1 MPQRRDALFRHFPA
15 LRHAD
20 YRALWFASAASAVSL
35 WAMIMARAW
44 LALELSGSGFWVG
57 VVTFAALAPW
67 ALSPLGGALA
77 DRFDRARVVML
88 SRTITASLAL
98 GLALLVFTDVITVWQ
113 IALFAGAAG
122 LARAVETPAQQALLP
137 NTIDSSALLNAIALV
152 SLTQFGSRLI
162 GPLAGLPLLTGVG
175 PGWVF
180 VMSAGFLLLSI
191 SQLARLRVRSSGGL
205 HGSQRSILREMQA
218 NVREGLRYVGQ
229 HRPVRLVI
237 GLVALHCMLTMS
249 FDALLPILATR
260 ELGGGAGLFG
270 SLVMGVGGGALVGTL
285 ALSVVGNP
293 RTRGTLFLLSSVLSG
308 LSALW
313 LGLADSAAMAVAAAA
328 AIGASQGVFM
338 SLSSM
343 FIQMVVPDAVRGR
356 VMSTYAMSAGGLM
369 AVMVLIN
376 GTAADFISVGVLLV
390 VPAIAYVVLLL
401 AWSLA
406 GRELRNIYRLGALPA
421 PAEGVAGVP
430 AAGGAA

>member
-1 MPQRRDALFRHFPA
+1 
-15 LRHAD
+15 
-20 YRALWFASAASAVSL
+20 
-35 WAMIMARAW
+35 
-44 LALELSGSGFWVG
+44 
-57 VVTFAALAPW
+57 
-67 ALSPLGGALA
+67 
-77 DRFDRARVVML
+77 
-88 SRTITASLAL
+88 
-98 GLALLVFTDVITVWQ
+98 
-113 IALFAGAAG
+113 
-122 LARAVETPAQQALLP
+122 
-137 NTIDSSALLNAIALV
+137 
-152 SLTQFGSRLI
+152 
-162 GPLAGLPLLTGVG
+162 
-175 PGWVF
+175 
-180 VMSAGFLLLSI
+180 
-191 SQLARLRVRSSGGL
+191 
-205 HGSQRSILREMQA
+205 
-218 NVREGLRYVGQ
+218 
-229 HRPVRLVI
+229 
-237 GLVALHCMLTMS
+237 
-249 FDALLPILATR
+249 
-260 ELGGGAGLFG
+260 
-270 SLVMGVGGGALVGTL
+270 MGVGGGALVGTL

-328 AIGASQGVFM
+328 TIGASQGVFM

-376 GTAADFISVGVLLV
+376 GTASDFISVGALLV